1 MSLLFQNFINEH
13 ENVDKARAFLKNKG
27 IDSRF
32 YRNCADSEDGLL
44 ICKYKKGVADMTDP
58 LVQASRGLIF
68 TVEGGNLKELK
79 VVPPIK
85 AVSLQAFFGTSTDD
99 EVLNVVTGNDENGYL
114 YQEFVDGT
122 NFNMFYHNGKWEI
135 ATRSCIGG
143 RNTWMTEKTF
153 KEMVEETM
161 GANYEGFNTNYCY
174 NFVLC
179 HKDNRIVVRHNTSH
193 VVLVDVYEIA
203 QNVLKQ
209 VPLVTVQAQLA
220 EHSTNVRLP
229 KTYQFGTLN
238 EAYDFTLSQRYNF
251 QGLIIK
257 KRFNSLDRTRIR
269 NPQYTEVR
277 ELRGQ
282 TNQPIMEYLRL
293 RKTRGHINK
302 FLKVYPEYRKQF
314 QTFRDCFHNL
324 TDKVYA
330 CYMNVFVHRELKH
343 SQLKQPYKDLCYKLH
358 SLHLKNRKP
367 TTFNVVMTFINNLDI
382 QIQLNAINCYQ
393 KSTQVNVSKAD
404 IPSSGSNVHRTLEPQ
419 WNDITNVASEQSTP
433 VEDEVVAGVDGN
445 AAVDG
450 VVEDE
455 VNGVVEDEVNGAVE
469 NEVDAVVVVATPEQ

>member
-1 MSLLFQNFINEH
+1 
-13 ENVDKARAFLKNKG
+13 
-27 IDSRF
+27 
-32 YRNCADSEDGLL
+32 
-44 ICKYKKGVADMTDP
+44 VADMTDP
-58 LVQASRGLIF
+58 FVQASRGLIF

-79 VVPPIK
+79 VVPPVK
-85 AVSLQAFFGTSTDD
+85 AISLQAFFGTSTDD

-153 KEMVEETM
+153 KEMVDETM
-161 GANYEGFNTNYCY
+161 GTNYEGFNTNYCY

-179 HKDNRIVVRHNTSH
+179 HKDNRIVVNHNTSY
-193 VVLVDVYEIA
+193 VVLVDVYEIVE
-203 QNVLKQ
+203 NVIKR
-209 VPLVTVQAQLA
+209 VSSETVQTQLA
-220 EHSTNVRLP
+220 EHSTNVRFP

-269 NPQYTEVR
+269 NPQYDEVR

-293 RKTRGHINK
+293 RKTRGHIK
-302 FLKVYPEYRKQF
+302 RFLKVFPEYRQQF
-314 QTFRDCFHNL
+314 QDFTDCIHDL

-358 SLHLKNRKP
+358 SLYMKSREP
-367 TTFNVVMTFINNLDI
+367 TTFNVVMTYINNLDTH
-382 QIQLNAINCYQ
+382 IQLNAVKCYQ
-393 KSTQVNVSKAD
+393 KSTQVNVNQPD
-404 IPSSGSNVHRTLEPQ
+404 IQKSEIRVQHPSEPR
-419 WNDITNVASEQSTP
+419 WNDITNSVSGQSTP
-433 VEDEVVAGVDGN
+433 VEDEVDG
-445 AAVDG
+445 AVDG
-450 VVEDE
+450 AVED
-455 VNGVVEDEVNGAVE
+455 
-469 NEVDAVVVVATPEQ
+469 EVDAVVVVATPEQ